1 MGFFNAM
8 SSINKVNNLLKDLEN
23 QVTITQGQIERNA
36 PLSNLENSLNVHKR
50 IHQELIEA
58 FSNSGGA
65 RVSVYTVFGDKMRMD
80 DVLMYSKNL
89 AMNLAAIVAQRK

>member
-23 QVTITQGQIERNA
+23 QVTITQGQIERRA

-50 IHQELIEA
+50 IHQELIDI

-65 RVSVYTVFGDKMRMD
+65 RVSVYSVFGDKMRMD

-89 AMNLAAIVAQRK
+89 AMNLASIIAQRK